1 MKPKSILLAS
11 LVTSTLLFADI
22 YHDANLTDIT
32 NVTGK
37 VYSEQSWGIGVAVR
51 TATIPYPTEDD
62 VVSTFV
68 PMLFFENEYIFLH
81 GLESGLK
88 LYESDDWRFSAIT
101 RVRYID
107 IPEEY
112 QNTLQVDGNDIG
124 LQARYKMP
132 HEQFIDL
139 EIMNDLHGRPF
150 SNLRY
155 STDLENGSLEYKP
168 YAQLQWNS
176 SKFNSYYYGLDQENI
191 SSDFD
196 TSIGVEA
203 KYHVISNFYL
213 LARAEATYLGKE
225 TRNSTYVE
233 DDIESEVYLGIGFFN
248 DKSKKKKED
257 LGMSPYIRLAHGW
270 ATPSNISEIIRFNT
284 EKDPYNNQMTSLFY
298 GYPLTDEL
306 FGLPLD
312 FYLTPGLVFHHSS
325 EVQDAIQEYVLAIK
339 AYYTFQ
345 FPWKVRFGVAEGFS
359 YVNEI
364 TYIEGSELE
373 EKGYE
378 ASNLLNYL
386 DFSLDLHLGDMFGET
401 LDQLWLGYSIH
412 HRSAIFES
420 SSRFGRIKG
429 GSNYNSVYLQWHY

>member
-1 MKPKSILLAS
+1 MKFKNILLAS
-11 LVTSTLLFADI
+11 LVTSTFLFADI
-22 YHDANLTDIT
+22 YHDANVT
-32 NVTGK
+32 NVMDK
-37 VYSEQSWGIGVAVR
+37 VYSEQTWGIGAAVR
-51 TATIPYPTEDD
+51 SATIPYRAEDD

-81 GLESGLK
+81 GIESGLK
-88 LYESDDWRFSAIT
+88 LYESNDWRFSAIT

-107 IPEEY
+107 IPKEY
-112 QNTLQVDGNDIG
+112 QNTLQVDGNDLG
-124 LQARYKMP
+124 LQARYKIP
-132 HEQFIDL
+132 NEQFIDF
-139 EIMNDLHGRPF
+139 EIMNDLHGRYF

-155 STDLENGSLEYKP
+155 SAYFENASLEYKP
-168 YAQLQWNS
+168 YAELRWNS
-176 SKFNSYYYGLDQENI
+176 SKFNSYYYGLDQERI
-191 SSDFD
+191 GSDFD
-196 TSIGVEA
+196 TSIGVET

-213 LARAEATYLGKE
+213 LARAQATYLGKE
-225 TRNSTYVE
+225 TRKSSYIE
-233 DDIESEVYLGIGFFN
+233 DNIKSELYLGIGFFN
-248 DKSKKKKED
+248 DKSKKKKEN
-257 LGMSPYIRLAHGW
+257 LGLSPYIRLAHGW
-270 ATPSNISEIIRFNT
+270 ATPSNLSDITSGNT
-284 EKDPYNNQMTSLFY
+284 EKDPYNNQLTSLFY
-298 GYPLTDEL
+298 GYPLTNEL

-312 FYLTPGLVFHHSS
+312 FYLTPGFVFHHSS
-325 EVQDAIQEYVLAIK
+325 EVQDTIQEYVLAIK

-359 YVNEI
+359 YVNEV

-386 DFSLDLHLGDMFGET
+386 DFSLDLHLGDIFGEK
-401 LDQLWLGYSIH
+401 LNEIWLGYSIH